1 MRFTPFLMERWQST
15 YEHRVRHNLSESGVH
30 PLALGELLPEEGQV
44 EDLLASRLGYT
55 QSNGTD
61 ELRSLIAALHPGATD
76 AGVLA
81 TAGGAEANFV
91 SFWELARTGGATAAM
106 LPNYMQ
112 LPGLVE
118 CFGGRCIGFR
128 LREENG
134 WRPDLTE
141 LSSALEAGASCIV
154 ATHPNNPTGAALTA
168 GEIDEIA
175 ALADRHGAWILADEV
190 YQGAEVADDALPTF
204 WGRYDKLLVTGSLSK
219 AYGLPGLR
227 LGWVAGPPEM
237 VERLWAR
244 TDYTSI
250 APTAVSDMLARI
262 ALSPHMRRRLLA
274 RTQGIIRRNL
284 EVVTQWA
291 HSLGDRVAFTPPDAG
306 AICLVRYRAR
316 IPSLELAERLR
327 VEHSLLLVPGA
338 HFGLEG
344 TFRIGFGLPEEEL
357 TPALERVGELLR
369 ELD

>member
-1 MRFTPFLMERWQST
+1 MPFTPFLMERWQST
-15 YEHRVRHNLSESGVH
+15 YEHRVRYNLSESGVH
-30 PLALGELLPEEGQV
+30 PLALRELLAREGQV

-112 LPGLVE
+112 IPGLIE
-118 CFGGRCIGFR
+118 CFGGRCIGFS
-128 LREENG
+128 LREEEG
-134 WRPDLTE
+134 WRPDLNE
-141 LSSALEAGASCIV
+141 LSSALEAGARCIV

-190 YQGAEVADDALPTF
+190 YQGAEVAAALPTF
-204 WGRYDKLLVTGSLSK
+204 WGRYDRLLVTGSLSK

-227 LGWVAGPPEM
+227 LGWVAGPPEI

-250 APTAVSDMLARI
+250 APTAVSDILAGI
-262 ALSPHMRRRLLA
+262 ALSPDVRPRLLA
-274 RTQGIIRRNL
+274 RTQAIIRRNL
-284 EVVTQWA
+284 EVVTEWA
-291 HSLGDRVAFTPPDAG
+291 HSLGDRVAFTPPAAG
-306 AICLVRYRAR
+306 AICLMRYRAR
-316 IPSLELAERLR
+316 VPSIELAERLR
-327 VEHSLLLVPGA
+327 VEQSLLLVPGA

>member
-30 PLALGELLPEEGQV
+30 PLALGELLAEEGRV
-44 EDLLASRLGYT
+44 EELLAARLGYT

-91 SFWELARTGGATAAM
+91 SFWELARAGGATAAM
-106 LPNYMQ
+106 LPSYMQ
-112 LPGLVE
+112 IPGLIE
-118 CFGGRCIGFR
+118 CFGGRRVDFR

-134 WRPDLTE
+134 WRPDLGE
-141 LSSALEAGASCIV
+141 LSSALEDGARCIV

-168 GEIDEIA
+168 GEIDEMV

-190 YQGAEVADDALPTF
+190 YQGAEVASETPPTF
-204 WGRYDKLLVTGSLSK
+204 WGRYDKLLVTNSLSK

-227 LGWVAGPPEM
+227 LGWVVGPPGV

-250 APTAVSDMLARI
+250 APTAVSDMLAAI
-262 ALSPHMRRRLLA
+262 ALSPQVRRRLLA
-274 RTQGIIRRNL
+274 RTRAIVRRNL

-291 HSLGDRVAFTPPDAG
+291 GSLGGRVAFVPPDAG
-306 AICLVRYRAR
+306 AICLMRYRAPV
-316 IPSLELAERLR
+316 PSLELAERLR
-327 VEHSLLLVPGA
+327 VEHDLLLVPGA

-357 TPALERVGELLR
+357 TPALERVETMLKK
-369 ELD
+369 LD